1 MNQLNAFLKGT
12 PSYYNNDKE
21 MPVLEKL
28 TMERKRL
35 YSVED
40 IVKLL
45 LHPDLKHSKFV
56 ATKVPT
62 MISNSVSFIVNLDR
76 LEVPDDILS
85 DDMGVWKN
93 NGTDK
98 TYVNVTF
105 EDSAVRK
112 VMKSSPKDV
121 QSTNTYMVKRVYRI
135 HGTDKSLRKTTA
147 FIYGMY
153 IHYMCLYIIMCKMIS
168 PEITKNNIVH
178 FTCIS

>member
-1 MNQLNAFLKGT
+1 MR
-12 PSYYNNDKE
+12 
-21 MPVLEKL
+21 VLEKL

-85 DDMGVWKN
+85 DDMGV
-93 NGTDK
+93 GRTMAL
-98 TYVNVTF
+98 TRPT
-105 EDSAVRK
+105 
-112 VMKSSPKDV
+112 
-121 QSTNTYMVKRVYRI
+121 
-135 HGTDKSLRKTTA
+135 
-147 FIYGMY
+147 
-153 IHYMCLYIIMCKMIS
+153 
-168 PEITKNNIVH
+168 
-178 FTCIS
+178 